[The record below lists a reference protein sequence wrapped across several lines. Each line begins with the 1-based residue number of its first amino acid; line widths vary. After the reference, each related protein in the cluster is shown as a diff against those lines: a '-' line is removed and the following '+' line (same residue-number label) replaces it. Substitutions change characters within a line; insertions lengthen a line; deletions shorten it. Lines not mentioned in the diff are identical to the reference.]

1 MWPLLTSRHQL
12 YLSMCSC
19 RSCCCS
25 TCFGASSFWHTR
37 LWLSCAHTIY
47 VRETEEEARIARRRR
62 QYAFADDRAAVN
74 VRVGRCRFGGST
86 VCVCVWCVCIRFLCI
101 YVHSL
106 HIKNTHTHT
115 HIYGL
120 IVRVLAFEVLNHV
133 CGIMMRA
140 NVRVCVAGCHY
151 YSYTGRC
158 HTIILKTIRKPRRTQ
173 NQPKGFRH
181 MKGSGAHI
189 YASSSGHTHRIERE
203 RE

>member
-1 MWPLLTSRHQL
+1 MCAKLKKKRESRAGVANMLLLT
-12 YLSMCSC
+12 
-19 RSCCCS
+19 
-25 TCFGASSFWHTR
+25 T
-37 LWLSCAHTIY
+37 
-47 VRETEEEARIARRRR
+47 ARPLMLGW
-62 QYAFADDRAAVN
+62 DVVDSAVQ
-74 VRVGRCRFGGST
+74 R
-86 VCVCVWCVCIRFLCI
+86 CVCVWCVCIRFLCI

-151 YSYTGRC
+151 YWYTGRC

-181 MKGSGAHI
+181 MKDSGAHI
-189 YASSSGHTHRIERE
+189 YASSGHTHRIERE
-203 RE
+203 RERVTSGILMSAITRIHYEQCVCSSANILYY